1 MTTDTDNR
9 KRDFCDV
16 IPNNI
21 HEALR
26 YVEQYADLA
35 DIEAR
40 NLKDAVE
47 RVNTAIAKGENPG
60 GLPAMAALMA
70 DNLTGTI
77 GQLNAALTMARQF
90 APRPR
95 A

>member
-1 MTTDTDNR
+1 MATDTDNR
-9 KRDFCDV
+9 KRDLCDV
-16 IPNNI
+16 VPSNI

-40 NLKDAVE
+40 NLKDTVE
-47 RVNTAIAKGENPG
+47 RVNTAIAEGDNPG

-70 DNLTGTI
+70 DDHAGTI
-77 GQLNAALTMARQF
+77 GRLSAALIVARQF